1 MNNKGVTF
9 IDPNKKIATELIKSP
24 AGVKSLTASLSDLN
38 RPKCG
43 CGKSKTGYCDGSHSL
58 PTK

>member
-9 IDPNKKIATELIKSP
+9 IPPKPSLPKFNIQTQLK
-24 AGVKSLTASLSDLN
+24 GLTASLSNYN

-43 CGKSKTGYCDGSHSL
+43 CGKSKVGYCDGSHA
-58 PTK
+58 TK

>member
-9 IDPNKKIATELIKSP
+9 TVPGITPPPVKNPTFTA
-24 AGVKSLTASLSDLN
+24 KSLTASLSEFN

-58 PTK
+58 PSK

>member
-9 IDPNKKIATELIKSP
+9 TVPDKVPTSELIKNP
-24 AGVKSLTASLSDLN
+24 NVIKSLTASLSDFN

-43 CGKSKTGYCDGSHSL
+43 CGKSLTGYCDGSHSR
-58 PTK
+58 P

>member
-9 IDPNKKIATELIKSP
+9 IVPGKAPTAELIRNP
-24 AGVKSLTASLSDLN
+24 IVVKSLTSSLSDFN

-43 CGKSKTGYCDGSHSL
+43 CGKSKTGYCDGSHSR
-58 PTK
+58 P

>member
-9 IDPNKKIATELIKSP
+9 IPPKP
-24 AGVKSLTASLSDLN
+24 SLPRVGPPIQLKDLTTSLSNYN

-43 CGKSKTGYCDGSHSL
+43 CGKSKVGYCDGSHA
-58 PTK
+58 TK